1 MIFSIR
7 CTSIF
12 FVLFSASVFAENEGT
27 PELLIGLKKIDVQ
40 RLTPQESAKV
50 RGEAIRKEVSEVGH
64 CGLRRCTKVFI
75 NDKHLYTKYDDG
87 SVYFVNYQ

>member
-1 MIFSIR
+1 MKSLIQCSSIIFLICS
-7 CTSIF
+7 S
-12 FVLFSASVFAENEGT
+12 SAFADEKGT
-27 PELLIGLKKIDVQ
+27 PELLLGLQKDDVQ
-40 RLTPQESAKV
+40 LLTPQESAKV
-50 RGEAIRKEVSEVGH
+50 RGEAIRKEVSEIGH

>member
-1 MIFSIR
+1 MITPLRCSSI
-7 CTSIF
+7 IF
-12 FVLFSASVFAENEGT
+12 LLCSSSVFANDKGT
-27 PELLIGLKKIDVQ
+27 PELLFGLQNSEVQ
-40 RLTPQESAKV
+40 HLTPSESANV
-50 RGEAIRKEVSEVGH
+50 RGEAIRKEVSQIGH